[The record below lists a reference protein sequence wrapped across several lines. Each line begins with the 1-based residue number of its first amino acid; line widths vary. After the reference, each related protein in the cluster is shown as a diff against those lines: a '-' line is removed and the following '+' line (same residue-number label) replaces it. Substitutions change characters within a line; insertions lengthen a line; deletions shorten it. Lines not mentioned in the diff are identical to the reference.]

1 MTAWTRERLLALG
14 TPSPQL
20 TRALESC
27 SILQSQPKKFDL
39 DVLAQLRANLAGSR
53 LPLDSAIVE
62 TDLVCPVRDGTTIKL
77 RWYRPAM
84 PPTPGLPLVVHYHG
98 GGYILGDLNTSSPFC
113 QAVVR
118 DHGAVVIDVDYRLAP
133 EHPFPTGK
141 NDAWDALVWI
151 SKNYAVLGADPSLG
165 FLVAGLSAG
174 GNIAA
179 SMALVARD
187 EKLEPA
193 LTGTYLC
200 VPELVSSHQKLPDK
214 YQSLWLSRVQNK
226 AAPILDQPF
235 LDFIKGK
242 QCYKPKLESHYH
254 APAHHPQ
261 GHAGL
266 PKTYIDVCGLD
277 PFRDD
282 GIIYEQLLQ
291 DAEVL
296 TRMDIYPGM
305 PHGWWVVLPELE
317 GTEEYHRKRRE
328 GLKWLL
334 AK

>member
-1 MTAWTRERLLALG
+1 MLTAV
-14 TPSPQL
+14 Q
-20 TRALESC
+20 ALESC
-27 SILQSQPKKFDL
+27 SILQNQPKRFDL
-39 DVLAQLRANLAGSR
+39 DILAQLRTNLAGSR
-53 LPLDSAIVE
+53 LPFDSAIVE
-62 TDLVCPVRDGTTIKL
+62 TDLV
-77 RWYRPAM
+77 
-84 PPTPGLPLVVHYHG
+84 
-98 GGYILGDLNTSSPFC
+98 
-113 QAVVR
+113 
-118 DHGAVVIDVDYRLAP
+118 
-133 EHPFPTGK
+133 
-141 NDAWDALVWI
+141 
-151 SKNYAVLGADPSLG
+151 SKNYAVL
-165 FLVAGLSAG
+165 
-174 GNIAA
+174 
-179 SMALVARD
+179 
-187 EKLEPA
+187 E
-193 LTGTYLC
+193 
-200 VPELVSSHQKLPDK
+200 
-214 YQSLWLSRVQNK
+214 
-226 AAPILDQPF
+226 
-235 LDFIKGK
+235 
-242 QCYKPKLESHYH
+242 CYKPKLESHYH